1 MDEFHAVL
9 LLKCY
14 DPSNFEERALR
25 PSPYESRIVE
35 TAFFRTRIR
44 LDRALK
50 RRFVGQRVHFRRQ
63 GRFVQKNIIRF
74 QNIQIRVDG
83 PLREKS
89 PPLYSNRNVDLLMY
103 CTLNEYGRV
112 EKGGGNRQT
121 RREKTRWT

>member
-44 LDRALK
+44 LDRALNHRGLK
-50 RRFVGQRVHFRRQ
+50 KPLCWSAGSL
-63 GRFVQKNIIRF
+63 QKARPIC
-74 QNIQIRVDG
+74 V
-83 PLREKS
+83 KK
-89 PPLYSNRNVDLLMY
+89 YH
-103 CTLNEYGRV
+103 
-112 EKGGGNRQT
+112 
-121 RREKTRWT
+121 